1 MPACSLLGLGQ
12 AAISAFLQFTVTQ
25 GALDSFFLVRHLLL
39 LHVEQCVSACAVR
52 VFAVHT
58 APPFWSSSVR

>member
-1 MPACSLLGLGQ
+1 MPNFGSGWYF
-12 AAISAFLQFTVTQ
+12 SAFLQFTVTL
-25 GALDSFFLVRHLLL
+25 GALDSFFLVLHLLL
-39 LHVEQCVSACAVR
+39 LHVQQCVSACAVC